1 MRNPPPGI
9 RPATGNKINEDADLH
24 DFGVEYNLSKRSPLP
39 KSNDEIGKNVRSH
52 SPRLPAPPPGVRS
65 ASMIQGTMSD
75 EDMKKLKELQ
85 EKIDENNAALE
96 SKFINGEEED
106 PLEDP
111 VERIHHELEAYNNSM
126 AVEKSQVATAPEKY
140 TENPLPPPPPE
151 TRFSRNAEDA
161 YEPLAYRSSMIKH
174 LYNKVR
180 N

>member
-1 MRNPPPGI
+1 MEETRLRNPPPGI
-9 RPATGNKINEDADLH
+9 RPASGNKIKENADLH

-39 KSNDEIGKNVRSH
+39 NSNDEIGKNVRSH

-65 ASMIQGTMSD
+65 ASMIQATMSD
-75 EDMKKLKELQ
+75 EDLKKLRELQ
-85 EKIDENNAALE
+85 EKIDESNTALE

-126 AVEKSQVATAPEKY
+126 AVEKSKVATAPEKY

-161 YEPLAYRSSMIKH
+161 YEPQ
-174 LYNKVR
+174 
-180 N
+180 